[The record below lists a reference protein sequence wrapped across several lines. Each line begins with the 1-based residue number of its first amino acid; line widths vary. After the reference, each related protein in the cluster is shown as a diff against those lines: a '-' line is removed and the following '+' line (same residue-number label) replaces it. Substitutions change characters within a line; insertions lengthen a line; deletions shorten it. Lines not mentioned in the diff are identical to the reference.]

1 MKLGIVTISCNQAQ
15 YLEQAI
21 ESVRLKDSSNL
32 FYVIVDPGSQDESRD
47 IISKHKNS
55 FSHILLEPDKGPADG
70 LNKGF
75 MKLPNVDILG
85 YLNSDDVY
93 TSGSL
98 DYVMNFFTQHPDIDI
113 LTGAVRIIN
122 HENCFRLRG
131 RLSDSFSLKNYAMGI
146 CTICQQATFFR
157 RSAFEKV
164 GEFNI
169 SNKTCWDGELM
180 VDMALAGCRFA
191 TTKKVLGFFRIY
203 ESSITGSQRMKHKYY
218 KDQRRIRE
226 KIINSGTKIPSLL
239 LEKGYQLS
247 YKVNVWRHFQYLLV
261 KE

>member
-1 MKLGIVTISCNQAQ
+1 MKLGIVTISYNQAQ

-21 ESVRLKDSSNL
+21 ESVQLKDSRSL
-32 FYVIVDPGSQDESRD
+32 SYVIVDPGSRDKSRD
-47 IISKHKNS
+47 IISKHKHS

-75 MKLPNVDILG
+75 LKLANVDILG

-93 TSGSL
+93 APGAL
-98 DYVMNFFTQHPDIDI
+98 DYVISFFAQNPHIDV
-113 LTGAVRIIN
+113 LTGAIRIIN

-131 RLSDSFSLKNYAMGI
+131 RISDSFSLRNYAMSI

-157 RSAFEKV
+157 RSAYEKV
-164 GEFNI
+164 GKFNI

-180 VDMALAGCRFA
+180 VDMAIAGCRFA
-191 TTKKVLGFFRIY
+191 TTRRVLGFFRIY
-203 ESSITGSQRMKHKYY
+203 ETSITGSQRMKHQYS
-218 KDQRRIRE
+218 KDQQRIRK
-226 KIINSGTKIPSLL
+226 KIIDSGVRVPSLL

-247 YKVNVWRHFQYLLV
+247 YKTNIWRHLQYLLV
-261 KE
+261 RE